1 MDANPCSFPQLQPGI
16 YSITCLPT
24 GKAYGGQAMVVQSR
38 WDVNR
43 RALIAG
49 THGNSYL
56 QRAWIKYGPDAFA
69 FEIIEIVE
77 PGRLIEREVFHA
89 ERLQAFDRKR
99 GFNLSPI
106 GRTHSQQ
113 ALADIVERRR
123 YEKEVDRVRRQLVRK
138 ASEKSR
144 GMRGFVQEMI
154 RIENFLAD
162 PEGAELA
169 VAWDR
174 LAVGVMRRLVV
185 IAHAARPANCELSEA
200 RGGDASPAP

>member
-1 MDANPCSFPQLQPGI
+1 
-16 YSITCLPT
+16 
-24 GKAYGGQAMVVQSR
+24 MVVQSR

-77 PGRLIEREVFHA
+77 PGWLIEREVFHA

-99 GFNLSPI
+99 GFNLNPI

-138 ASEKSR
+138 ASEKSL
-144 GMRGFVQEMI
+144 GMREFVQEMI

-174 LAVGVMRRLVV
+174 LADGVKRRLVE
-185 IAHAARPANCELSEA
+185 IAQAGLPVNCELSEA
-200 RGGDASPAP
+200 SGGDASPAP